1 MPFIKCP
8 LILDADAINALE
20 KHVDWLDD
28 LKSVVLTPHPKE
40 MSRLT
45 GLSTQEIQKNRIS
58 AATEFAQKKISHF
71 AP

>member
-1 MPFIKCP
+1 M
-8 LILDADAINALE
+8 
-20 KHVDWLDD
+20 DWLDD

-58 AATEFAQKKISHF
+58 TAIEFAQKKSVILLLKGAPSLIATPGWKCVYQSHR
-71 AP
+71 